1 MFLGI
6 VNYAKRRIIGGM
18 SKPNPTRPEGRAE
31 VSDEERRVIEERLKT
46 FGEDRKQARPWAEVK
61 TRILEHLKPS

>member
-1 MFLGI
+1 
-6 VNYAKRRIIGGM
+6 M